1 MNFATI
7 TLCSMLLAGSPKSDA
22 DKKLDAKAE
31 AKTDGGVGALTP
43 MDQSNSERDLKLTQS
58 IRKALMDD
66 ERLSFSSKNVK
77 VITRDGHVTLRGQVP
92 NKTERNLVRGLA
104 QKAAGAHHV
113 TDELEYPASAPE
125 NRN

>member
-22 DKKLDAKAE
+22 DKKLDAKP
-31 AKTDGGVGALTP
+31 DGGVSSLTP
-43 MDQSNSERDLKLTQS
+43 MDQSNSEGDLKLTQS

-66 ERLSFSSKNVK
+66 DRLSFSSKNVK

-92 NKTERNLVRGLA
+92 NKTERNVVREHA
-104 QKAAGAHHV
+104 QKVAGMKHV
-113 TDELEYPASAPE
+113 TDELQYPSDAPA
-125 NRN
+125 NTN